1 MLRMSD
7 FGQRVRIAVLLNNHG
22 AGSAAV
28 QGVRR
33 TPALSAIGARGVV
46 AGASRK
52 FQESGLRVAIGANGR
67 GCNGLHSSLG
77 GPRSQRSSIRH
88 RRRHY
93 HLDIAVCL
101 MNWAYAALRVRHGG
115 SRWRHWF
122 WSLCLVVF
130 HGAADDADDARTSYE
145 SGTFPSC
152 RQHDER
158 NHPAG
163 DRFSDDRA
171 TRTRSLIHGL
181 AFRCSGRTASFAQ
194 LGGVGAGGAGDGGAG
209 GDPAGVAPPTQGSI
223 APVIAD
229 ILPAIGAICGSQP
242 ALATGGTPIGAA
254 ARISDASPTASLMIG
269 AFFRGTA

>member
-7 FGQRVRIAVLLNNHG
+7 VSQMVGAAVMFDNSGPDSAGAQRVLRSLALGRFLVGGAKEIPRI
-22 AGSAAV
+22 
-28 QGVRR
+28 
-33 TPALSAIGARGVV
+33 RGK
-46 AGASRK
+46 SRAT
-52 FQESGLRVAIGANGR
+52 GTNGR
-67 GCNGLHSSLG
+67 GCNELHSSLG
-77 GPRSQRSSIRH
+77 GPRGQRSSIRH

-101 MNWAYAALRVRHGG
+101 VNWAYAALRVRHGG
-115 SRWRHWF
+115 GRWRQWF

-145 SGTFPSC
+145 SGTFPSR
-152 RQHDER
+152 RQHNER
-158 NHPAG
+158 NQPAG

-181 AFRCSGRTASFAQ
+181 AFRWSGRTAPFAQ

-242 ALATGGTPIGAA
+242 ALATGATPIGAA
-254 ARISDASPTASLMIG
+254 ARISDASPTASLMTG